1 MVIEKDAGVKSHC
14 FEIEPGVRLNVKILF
29 IWYSIK
35 CMFGLICEMFA
46 EELKF
51 PELPLMIKQSV
62 SAADQ
67 PAL

>member
-1 MVIEKDAGVKSHC
+1 
-14 FEIEPGVRLNVKILF
+14 
-29 IWYSIK
+29 
-35 CMFGLICEMFA
+35 MFA

-67 PAL
+67 PALWHTVIFREKFLLTIPRKKSKPDVAGFILFQNNSF